1 MRRLLFSLL
10 RILVSLGLLAFLL
23 TKVGMRETWETLRGT
38 DLRYFL
44 AALAIYLV
52 SMVLKSYRWQILL
65 RAQRVETP
73 LPKLVSLYLIGTF
86 FNQVLPTGFGGD
98 AVRIYEFAHYSK
110 RLAISI
116 TTVVV
121 DRFTGLLVL
130 FAMASLALV
139 FSYQLVAPEVRAV
152 IVFVFLGSLFVTWV
166 FSQRVIWQRLTRLPL
181 LSSLAQR
188 GKVRELYE
196 SAQAYT
202 LGPFARAL
210 AVSLALNILIM
221 VTNYLAALSLGMQ
234 ISFIYLLLFIPIIS
248 FLLVLPISFSGLGIR
263 EGGYVYLFT
272 QVGVPSSLALALSLC
287 IYSMIL
293 VTGLIGGLL
302 YAVEG
307 YKSMRSEKGSEDG

>member
-10 RILVSLGLLAFLL
+10 RMLVSLGLLTFLL
-23 TKVGMRETWETLRGT
+23 TKVGVRETWETLRST
-38 DLRYFL
+38 DLRYIL

-52 SMVLKSYRWQILL
+52 GVVLRSYRWQILL
-65 RAQRVETP
+65 RAQKVEPP
-73 LPKLVSLYLIGTF
+73 LSKLVSLYLIGSF

-98 AVRIYEFAHYSK
+98 AVRIYEFAQYSK
-110 RLAISI
+110 RPAISV

-139 FSYQLVAPEVRAV
+139 FSYQLVAPEVRAA
-152 IVFVFLGSLFVTWV
+152 IVFVFLGSLFIAWA
-166 FSQRVIWQRLTRLPL
+166 FSQPAIWRRLKGLPL
-181 LSSLAQR
+181 LSSLARR
-188 GKVRELYE
+188 GGVRELYE

-210 AVSLALNILIM
+210 AVSLAFNILIM
-221 VTNYLAALSLGMQ
+221 VINYLVALSLGVQ
-234 ISFIYLLLFIPIIS
+234 ISPFYFLLLIPLIS
-248 FLLVLPISFSGLGIR
+248 FLLILPISFSGLGVR

-272 QVGVPSSLALALSLC
+272 QAGVPASLALAISLC
-287 IYSMIL
+287 IYGMTI
-293 VTGLIGGLL
+293 VTALIGGLF

-307 YKSMRSEKGSEDG
+307 YKGMRGSGQPS